1 MKMKCRRIFCFLLV
15 FVSSL
20 YLRADL
26 HASDT
31 DEITKAVAALDNER
45 ADAQMERDFATLDRI
60 LADDLTYIHASG
72 MVQGKT
78 EFIAD
83 LKSNKRIYK
92 SIKNSDVNV
101 RVLEGAAV
109 VTARSDLQI
118 VHDGKENDLSVRITE
133 VYAKRNGS
141 WQLIAYQSTRV
152 TP

>member
-1 MKMKCRRIFCFLLV
+1 MKCREIFCCLLV
-15 FVSSL
+15 LVGSL
-20 YLRADL
+20 FLRTDL
-26 HASDT
+26 HAADK
-31 DEITKAVAALDNER
+31 DDATKAVAQLDNER
-45 ADAQMERDFATLDRI
+45 ADAQMHLDFATLDRI

-72 MVQGKT
+72 LVQSKA

-83 LKSNKRIYK
+83 LKSNKRLYK

-101 RVLEGAAV
+101 RVVEGAAV

-118 VHDGKENDLSVRITE
+118 VHDGKENDLSVRVTE
-133 VYAKRNGS
+133 VYAKRNGG